1 MGASFRC
8 RRGGHI
14 REKNAA
20 TADQRTLGGISKAAR
35 RGCEQSDPPT
45 MILMTQSKSVNIVAS
60 NFFSHV
66 HCASHL
72 GVVSLSL
79 NVRQFCLLHQHRRQ
93 CLVRAI
99 QSKPSSMAAKPPPAA
114 LMDASAGHASHPL
127 ETHGVE
133 ELALEATKEHIIKMG
148 TWRQAAALAVQDNFF
163 ILVIVRI
170 CKESE
175 RAVDK
180 PLRGAVQRHSG
191 EVHGRRRKAAF
202 RSGHA
207 GLGGGCRARGVD
219 EVSGAGRRVGVY
231 GREGRPDS
239 ASDRIHHEPHA
250 PPPRRLRYA
259 FEAGLCDS

>member
-1 MGASFRC
+1 MGARFRC
-8 RRGGHI
+8 RGGRHI

-60 NFFSHV
+60 NFFFTRPLCNPSW
-66 HCASHL
+66 CC
-72 GVVSLSL
+72 LSQREA
-79 NVRQFCLLHQHRRQ
+79 VLLAPPLQHRRQ

-133 ELALEATKEHIIKMG
+133 ELALEATKEHFIKMG
-148 TWRQAAALAVQDNFF
+148 KWRQAAALAVQDNFF

-175 RAVDK
+175 TSVDK
-180 PLRGAVQRHSG
+180 PLRGAAQRHSG

-202 RSGHA
+202 PSGHA
-207 GLGGGCRARGVD
+207 GLVQSR
-219 EVSGAGRRVGVY
+219 
-231 GREGRPDS
+231 
-239 ASDRIHHEPHA
+239 
-250 PPPRRLRYA
+250 
-259 FEAGLCDS
+259 